1 VNIEAMRAF
10 LEIASTGS
18 FQNAAER
25 LNITQSAISAR
36 IKSLE
41 QRLNR
46 ILFTRR
52 RAGAELTVA
61 GARFMRHAQGC
72 VQSWERAQ
80 QEIALPPGIE
90 NLCSLG
96 LQINL
101 WQRLGLAW
109 SEWMAAAAPQLS
121 TRIVCD
127 HSERLV
133 SQVRDGLLD
142 VALVYSARQSGGLV
156 ITDFDEMELILVS
169 TEPRSLNVDWTPGFI
184 YVDWTD
190 DFSSQ
195 YNAAFADSPQP
206 RISISSATIAL
217 EHILRHGGSAYM
229 ASDDVAQPL
238 AEGRL
243 YRVEDAP
250 VFTRKSY
257 LVYQRG
263 NALAETVEIA
273 TSGLNA
279 LR

>member
-1 VNIEAMRAF
+1 MNIEAMRAF

-46 ILFTRR
+46 SLFMRK

-90 NLCSLG
+90 NLFSLG

-109 SEWMAAAAPQLS
+109 SEWMAAQAPHLS

-142 VALVYSARQSGGLV
+142 MALVYSARQSGGLV

-195 YNAAFADSPQP
+195 YNVAFADSPQP
-206 RISISSATIAL
+206 RFSISSSIIAL

-229 ASDDVAQPL
+229 ASDDVAAQL
-238 AEGRL
+238 TDGRL

-250 VFTRKSY
+250 VFMRKSY
-257 LVYQRG
+257 LVYQRD
-263 NALAETVEIA
+263 NALGETLEIA

>member
-1 VNIEAMRAF
+1 MNIEALRAF

-18 FQNAAER
+18 FQSAAER
-25 LNITQSAISAR
+25 LNLTQSAISAR
-36 IKSLE
+36 IKGLE

-46 ILFTRR
+46 TLFTRKR
-52 RAGAELTVA
+52 TGIELTVA
-61 GARFMRHAQGC
+61 GTRFMRHAQSC

-90 NLCSLG
+90 NLFSLG

-101 WQRLGLAW
+101 WERLGLAW
-109 SEWMAAAAPQLS
+109 SAWMAEQAPQVS

-142 VALVYSARQSGGLV
+142 IALVYSARQSGGLV
-156 ITDFDEMELILVS
+156 IRDFDAMELMLVS

-195 YNAAFADSPQP
+195 YSAAFADSPQP
-206 RISISSATIAL
+206 RYSISSSSIAL
-217 EHILRHGGSAYM
+217 DHILKHGGSAYM
-229 ASDDVAQPL
+229 ARDDVSAL
-238 AEGRL
+238 LTEGRL
-243 YRVEDAP
+243 YPVDDAP
-250 VFTRKSY
+250 VFMRKSY
-257 LVYQRG
+257 LVYQRDS
-263 NALAETVEIA
+263 ALTDTIEIA
-273 TSGLNA
+273 SSGLQA
-279 LR
+279 LN

>member
-1 VNIEAMRAF
+1 MNIEAMRAF

-52 RAGAELTVA
+52 RAGVELTVA
-61 GARFMRHAQGC
+61 GARFMRHAQAC

-80 QEIALPPGIE
+80 QEIALPPGID
-90 NLCSLG
+90 NLFSLG

-101 WQRLGLAW
+101 WERLGLAW
-109 SEWMAAAAPQLS
+109 CEWMRQQAPQVS
-121 TRIVCD
+121 TRVVCD

-156 ITDFDEMELILVS
+156 IQDFDEMELILVS

-195 YNAAFADSPQP
+195 YSAAFADSPQP
-206 RISISSATIAL
+206 RFSISSSSIAL
-217 EHILRHGGSAYM
+217 EHILKHGGSAYL
-229 ASDDVAQPL
+229 ARDDVTTQL
-238 AEGRL
+238 ADGRL
-243 YRVEDAP
+243 HRVEDAP
-250 VFTRKSY
+250 AFTRKSY
-257 LVYQRG
+257 LVYQRDS
-263 NALAETVEIA
+263 ALADTIEIA
-273 TSGLNA
+273 VAGLKTLN
-279 LR
+279 

>member
-1 VNIEAMRAF
+1 MNIEAMRAF

-46 ILFTRR
+46 ILFTRK
-52 RAGAELTVA
+52 RAGVELTVA
-61 GARFMRHAQGC
+61 GARFMRHAQAC

-80 QEIALPPGIE
+80 QEIALPPGID
-90 NLCSLG
+90 NLFSLG

-101 WQRLGLAW
+101 WERLGLAW
-109 SEWMAAAAPQLS
+109 CEWMMQQAPQVS
-121 TRIVCD
+121 TRVVCD

-156 ITDFDEMELILVS
+156 IKDFDEMELILVS

-195 YNAAFADSPQP
+195 YSAAFADSPQP
-206 RISISSATIAL
+206 RFSISSSSIAL
-217 EHILRHGGSAYM
+217 EHILKHGGSAYL
-229 ASDDVAQPL
+229 ACDDVTVQL

-243 YRVEDAP
+243 HRVEDAP
-250 VFTRKSY
+250 AFTRKSY
-257 LVYQRG
+257 LVYQRDSV
-263 NALAETVEIA
+263 LADTIEIA
-273 TSGLNA
+273 MAGLKTLN
-279 LR
+279 

>member
-1 VNIEAMRAF
+1 MNIEAMRAF

-46 ILFTRR
+46 ILFTRK

-61 GARFMRHAQGC
+61 GARFMRHAQAC

-80 QEIALPPGIE
+80 QEIALPPGID
-90 NLCSLG
+90 NLFSLG

-101 WQRLGLAW
+101 WERLGLAW
-109 SEWMAAAAPQLS
+109 CEWMMCQAPQVS
-121 TRIVCD
+121 TRVVCD

-156 ITDFDEMELILVS
+156 IQDFDEMELILVS

-184 YVDWTD
+184 YVDWSD

-195 YNAAFADSPQP
+195 YSAAFADSPQP
-206 RISISSATIAL
+206 RFSISSSSIAL
-217 EHILRHGGSAYM
+217 EHILKHGGSAYL
-229 ASDDVAQPL
+229 ARDDVTTQL
-238 AEGRL
+238 ADGRL
-243 YRVEDAP
+243 HRVEDAP
-250 VFTRKSY
+250 AFTRKSY
-257 LVYQRG
+257 LVYQRDS
-263 NALAETVEIA
+263 ALADTIEIA
-273 TSGLNA
+273 VAGLKTLN
-279 LR
+279 